1 MHRLRDLQNE
11 CLNLAGELA
20 QKLSTPTNKVDTRD
34 VVYVLERTICDQE
47 ALWLLRNRLSRMESR
62 VDGYWT
68 SKHEYAKRKIVEKLA
83 NRLYDLRL
91 PAEIVLESQGP
102 NARQD
107 ILLVVKKP
115 DGSIKKRVVFEIKT
129 GHGLDFNQLERLMCD
144 NDIVVLM
151 RASTGH
157 VTTLRSRKYDTI
169 LIESLENQIDR
180 IRRLIEG
187 HTYVVQGR
195 DCRVCTNESC
205 SSMRRLSKQGMVILR
220 NDDFD
225 VDIDAFLKTLRSAV
239 NRAVESVIRE
249 TSSEKTQT
257 QMLPLEKNMR
267 QEK

>member
-1 MHRLRDLQNE
+1 MTFHRLRDLQNE

-47 ALWLLRNRLSRMESR
+47 AFWLLRNRRGRMKSR

-68 SKHEYAKRKIVEKLA
+68 SKHEYAKRKIIEKLA

-107 ILLVVKKP
+107 ILLIVKKP
-115 DGSIKKRVVFEIKT
+115 DGTIKKRVIFEIKT
-129 GHGLDFNQLERLMCD
+129 GQGLDFNQLERLMSD
-144 NDIVVLM
+144 DDIVILV
-151 RASTGH
+151 RVSTGH
-157 VTTLRSRKYDTI
+157 VTTLRSRKYDAI
-169 LIESLENQIDR
+169 LIESLRNRIGR

-187 HTYVVQGR
+187 HTYLVQGR
-195 DCRVCTNESC
+195 DCLVCTNESC
-205 SSMRRLSKQGMVILR
+205 PFMRRLSRQGMVVLR

-225 VDIDAFLKTLRSAV
+225 MDIDAFLRTLPSTV

-249 TSSEKTQT
+249 ASSEKI
-257 QMLPLEKNMR
+257 
-267 QEK
+267 